1 MSLNSLKPAEG
12 STHKKKRVGRG
23 PSSGKGGTS
32 GRGENGYGSRA
43 GSKKKRG
50 FEGGQMPIHRRL
62 PKRGFKNIWA
72 ELVEVVNVC
81 ELKKLPDDAIVEPA
95 TLSEAGLI
103 RHANSAVKI
112 LGTGDVARAYEIR
125 TCSLSATAAKKITE
139 AGGKV
144 DAA

>member
-1 MSLNSLKPAEG
+1 VSLSQLKPAPG
-12 STHKKKRVGRG
+12 STHSRKRIGRG

-32 GRGENGYGSRA
+32 GRGEKGYGSRS

-72 ELVEVVNVC
+72 ETVEVVNLRD
-81 ELKKLPDDAIVEPA
+81 LKKLPADAVVEP
-95 TLSEAGLI
+95 TSLKQAGLI
-103 RHANSAVKI
+103 RYEKSAVKI
-112 LGTGDVARAYEIR
+112 LGTGDAERAYTVR
-125 TCSLSATAAKKITE
+125 ACTLSAAAAKKISD

-144 DAA
+144 EAA

>member
-1 MSLNSLKPAEG
+1 MSLSSLKPAEG
-12 STHKKKRVGRG
+12 STHKKKRIGRG

-32 GRGENGYGSRA
+32 GRGEKGYGSRS

-72 ELVEVVNVC
+72 EPVEVVNVRD
-81 ELKKLPDDAIVEPA
+81 LSKLPSDAVVEPA
-95 TLSEAGLI
+95 TLNEAGLI

-112 LGTGDVARAYEIR
+112 LGTGEASRAFEIR
-125 TCSLSATAAKKITE
+125 TCTLSAAAEKKITE

-144 DAA
+144 VAA